1 MMKIK
6 NFFDSRSSHQ
16 RHSAEIDVLK
26 NFANSTE
33 NHLCWSVVNKVAKFF
48 SPVTLL

>member
-6 NFFDSRSSHQ
+6 NYIDSRSSHQ
-16 RHSAEIDVLK
+16 RHSTEIGVLK
-26 NFANSTE
+26 NFANSAE
-33 NHLCWSVVNKVAKFF
+33 NHLCWSLINKVAKLF